1 MNGRACCLVQFFLS
15 AAVTELASCVL
26 EAEPAH
32 GFVAQIALS
41 FTRP

>member
-1 MNGRACCLVQFFLS
+1 MNGRACCLIKFFLS

-32 GFVAQIALS
+32 GFGAQNVLS
-41 FTRP
+41 FICP

>member
-15 AAVTELASCVL
+15 AAVTELASCV